1 MSGPKCGE
9 WSVQANLERERRIVA
24 ELRDNIIRVQSDL
37 KAVQVKWRAARE
49 EFGHDFPE
57 PPVESVERVSAD
69 ADSDT
74 LRAVLHRLRNKEA
87 SWREDL
93 AEAESLHR
101 IKALL
106 AATAVSREVGT
117 TSKAATDEDVKRK
130 VKVRQEKLAAL
141 LSSLDPMLPD
151 QDRSAIEAIGRE
163 ATKKVETSK
172 FESIFLDLRRHVQ
185 ASNQKQADREK
196 ASARA
201 QTLLDR
207 LTGLEGPEIRR
218 ISQELMR
225 VQQGVARFRPSL
237 EAEVAAI
244 AAAATAEEDQRYVSR
259 VLAEELEKLGY
270 STSSGMETVL
280 VQGGELQ
287 FRKAELREYAVNFS
301 VNRESGQFDVHLTR
315 DADPH
320 DTASS
325 ERRLRDRS
333 MEELWCGDL
342 ASVLSTAAERGI
354 LARVTRREKPGAVPV
369 AIRRETDGRRGSRTS
384 RSRSMGL
391 PRSE

>member
-9 WSVQANLERERRIVA
+9 WSVEANLERERRIAA
-24 ELRDNIIRVQSDL
+24 ELRDNIKRVQSDL
-37 KAVQVKWRAARE
+37 KAVQVKWRATRE
-49 EFGHDFPE
+49 EFGNDFPE

-69 ADSDT
+69 DDSDT
-74 LRAVLHRLRNKEA
+74 LRAVLHRLRDKEV
-87 SWREDL
+87 SWREEL

-106 AATAVSREVGT
+106 AATAVSREVET
-117 TSKAATDEDVKRK
+117 TSKASTDEDVKRK

-141 LSSLDPMLPD
+141 LSSLDPMLLD

-163 ATKKVETSK
+163 ATKKIETSK
-172 FESIFLDLRRHVQ
+172 FESIFLELRRHVQ
-185 ASNQKQADREK
+185 ASNQKQADRQK
-196 ASARA
+196 ASAKA

-207 LTGLEGPEIRR
+207 LIGLEGPEIRR
-218 ISQELMR
+218 ISQELVR
-225 VQQGVARFRPSL
+225 VQQGAARFRPSL

-244 AAAATAEEDQRYVSR
+244 TAAATAEEDQRYVSR

-270 STSSGMETVL
+270 STTSGMETVL

-287 FRKAELREYAVNFS
+287 FTRAELREYAVNFS
-301 VNRESGQFDVHLTR
+301 VNHESGQFDVHLTR

-320 DTASS
+320 ETASS

-369 AIRRETDGRRGSRTS
+369 AIRRKKDGRRGSRTS
-384 RSRSMGL
+384 RSRSMDL
-391 PRSE
+391 PRNE

>member
-9 WSVQANLERERRIVA
+9 WSVEANLERERRIAA
-24 ELRDNIIRVQSDL
+24 ELRDNINRVQSDL
-37 KAVQVKWRAARE
+37 KAVQVRWRATRE
-49 EFGHDFPE
+49 EFGHDFPR

-69 ADSDT
+69 AGNAT
-74 LRAVLHRLRNKEA
+74 LLAALHRLRDKEA
-87 SWREDL
+87 SWREEL
-93 AEAESLHR
+93 IEAASLHR

-106 AATAVSREVGT
+106 AATAVSREVET
-117 TSKAATDEDVKRK
+117 PTKAATDENGKK
-130 VKVRQEKLAAL
+130 KEKVRKEKLMAL

-151 QDRSAIEAIGRE
+151 QERSSIEAIGRE
-163 ATKKVETSK
+163 ASKKIETSK
-172 FESIFLDLRRHVQ
+172 FEGIFLELRRRVQ

-196 ASARA
+196 ASAKA

-207 LTGLEGPEIRR
+207 LTGLEGPEIGR
-218 ISQELMR
+218 IRQKLVR
-225 VQQGVARFRPSL
+225 VKQGIARFHPNL

-244 AAAATAEEDQRYVSR
+244 AAAATAEDDRRYVSR

-287 FRKAELREYAVNFS
+287 LRKAELREYAVSFS

-315 DADPH
+315 DADPNE
-320 DTASS
+320 TASS
-325 ERRLRDRS
+325 ERRLRDHS

-342 ASVLSTAAERGI
+342 ASVLSTAVERGI
-354 LARVTRREKPGAVPV
+354 LARIAGREKPGAVPV
-369 AIRRETDGRRGSRTS
+369 AIRRETEGRRRSRTS
-384 RSRSMGL
+384 KSRLMGL